1 MLWFGLV
8 RQSRLNYCADYDDNI
23 EVDWL
28 ALGVKH
34 TSNHVC
40 QAVRPLNNLN
50 SVIKLPPNKSI
61 RCVSW

>member
-28 ALGVKH
+28 LLGVKH
-34 TSNHVC
+34 TSNHV
-40 QAVRPLNNLN
+40 RL
-50 SVIKLPPNKSI
+50 SGH
-61 RCVSW
+61 